1 MSSHSRPLTRR
12 SVLTASALSSVGL
25 GLAGPAQA
33 ITDSSAALD
42 LTRPEDNVKAIVKIQ
57 GDLSGKT
64 TYSWGHG
71 HIFGVVDGQMAT
83 PMLQYQSMRMARYF
97 QQDHG
102 SYLFAYRGAIFYQDY
117 ETGEFIDEFKNPFTN
132 ETVAVKHWKSSIG
145 RFLYTPQGPKAAAN
159 FKRNV
164 GKDYTNKPYIL
175 PWLRGGDRVW
185 VMLDERIEYERPSDG
200 AWRRDNAILRLETPW
215 AELMDPELTS
225 SSASTSF
232 QTDIDWFTWLGMSGH
247 EGSLMQGGLGRKFES
262 LEDLPVSFVE
272 FAESRYP
279 GILTDSI
286 TAA

>member
-1 MSSHSRPLTRR
+1 MGSEPKLLDRR
-12 SVLTASALSSVGL
+12 SLIGGSLIAGLPMAATARTVG
-25 GLAGPAQA
+25 AN
-33 ITDSSAALD
+33 ALD
-42 LTRPEDNVKAIVKIQ
+42 LTKPEDNVKAIVKIQ

-83 PMLQYQSMRMARYF
+83 PMLQYQSMRVARYF
-97 QQDHG
+97 PRDG
-102 SYLFAYRGAIFYQDY
+102 ASYLFAYRGAIFYQDY
-117 ETGEFIDEFKNPFTN
+117 ETGEYIDEFTNPFTQQ
-132 ETVAVKHWKSSIG
+132 TVKVKHWKSSIG

-164 GKDYTNKPYIL
+164 GKDYTNRPYLL

-200 AWRRDNAILRLETPW
+200 VWRRDNAILRLETPW
-215 AELMDPELTS
+215 EELMDPERTS

-232 QTDIDWFTWLGMSGH
+232 QTDIDWFTWLGMPGH
-247 EGSLMQGGLGRKFES
+247 AGSLMQGGLGRKFAS
-262 LEDLPVSFVE
+262 LGDLPASFVT

-279 GILTDSI
+279 GILTDPIS
-286 TAA
+286 AA